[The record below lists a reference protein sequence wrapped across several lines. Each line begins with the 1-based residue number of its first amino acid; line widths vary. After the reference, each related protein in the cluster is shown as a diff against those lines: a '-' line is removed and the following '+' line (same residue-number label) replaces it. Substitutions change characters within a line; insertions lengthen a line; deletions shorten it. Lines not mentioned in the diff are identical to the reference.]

1 MSHLD
6 KYRGIIPAFYA
17 AYDEEGKIS
26 PERIEKLAKHY
37 LEVGVKGLYVG
48 GSSGECIYQSVD
60 ERKLVLESVMKAV
73 GGKMTIIAH
82 IAAPSTKD
90 SVELA
95 KHAASL
101 DVDALAAIPP
111 IYFKL
116 PESSI
121 EKYWTDIVEAT
132 DRDFFIYNI
141 PATTGYS
148 LSPALYGKMLEHPQ
162 VVGVKNS
169 SSPIQDVF
177 LLRKAETK
185 ESIIFYGVD
194 EQYLGGKAMGADGG
208 IGGTYG
214 VMPKLFLKLDAA
226 FDNGEVDLAKE
237 LQATITDIIFKM
249 LVLDG
254 NLYDIMKQ
262 IIKINNGLD
271 IGRVRGPLALSS
283 DADKYEIDIIAKLI
297 KEAEEKYC

>member
-6 KYRGIIPAFYA
+6 KYKGIIPAFYA
-17 AYDEEGKIS
+17 AYDDEGNIS
-26 PERIEKLAKHY
+26 PERIDELAKHY

-95 KHAASL
+95 KHAADL
-101 DVDALAAIPP
+101 NVDALAAIPP
-111 IYFKL
+111 IYFRL
-116 PESSI
+116 PEYAI

-132 DRDFFIYNI
+132 DKDFFIYNI

-148 LSPALYGKMLEHPQ
+148 LSPALYGKMLEHSQ

-169 SSPIQDVF
+169 SAPIQDVY
-177 LLRKAETK
+177 LLREAETK

-194 EQYLGGKAMGADGG
+194 EQYLGGKVMGADGG

-214 VMPKLFLKLDAA
+214 VMPKLFLKVDKA
-226 FDNGEVDLAKE
+226 FDNGEIDLAKE
-237 LQATITDIIFKM
+237 LQAKISEIIFKM
-249 LVLDG
+249 LVLEG
-254 NLYDIMKQ
+254 NLYDVMKQ
-262 IIKINNGLD
+262 IIKINSG
-271 IGRVRGPLALSS
+271 IEVGRVRAPLSLST
-283 DADKYEIDIIAKLI
+283 DADKYEIKEIAKTI
-297 KEAEEKYC
+297 REAEEKYC